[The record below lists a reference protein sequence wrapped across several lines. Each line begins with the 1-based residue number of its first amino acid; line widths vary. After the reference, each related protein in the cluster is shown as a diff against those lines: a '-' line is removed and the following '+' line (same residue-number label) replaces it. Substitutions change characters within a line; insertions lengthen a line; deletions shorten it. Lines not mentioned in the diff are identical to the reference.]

1 MQSRAVKIVE
11 GGKLIIPASFRREL
25 EIGIGDTVV
34 IELVDGEL
42 RVRSRKADL
51 RRLQDRV
58 RRIGK
63 RQDVEPGSPPTE
75 AGNAERNSIARG

>member
-11 GGKLIIPASFRREL
+11 GGKLIIPASFRREM

-34 IELVDGEL
+34 IELADGEL

-51 RRLQDRV
+51 RRLQYRV
-58 RRIGK
+58 RQIGK
-63 RQDVEPGSPPTE
+63 RESPEWSSAADEASDLAAVEILNG
-75 AGNAERNSIARG
+75 

>member
-1 MQSRAVKIVE
+1 MQSRAVKIIE
-11 GGKLIIPASFRREL
+11 GGKLIIPALFRREL

-42 RVRSRKADL
+42 RVRSRKSDL

-58 RRIGK
+58 RQIGK
-63 RQDVEPGSPPTE
+63 REGTE
-75 AGNAERNSIARG
+75 QSSAADEASDLAAVVIADG

>member
-25 EIGIGDTVV
+25 EIGTGDTVV

-42 RVRSRKADL
+42 RVRSSKADL

-58 RRIGK
+58 RQIG
-63 RQDVEPGSPPTE
+63 RREGADQSSAADQTSDL
-75 AGNAERNSIARG
+75 AAAEIANG